1 MDPFVKLSHDVQ
13 AKIDKL
19 GDAIIG
25 FAQKKNSILKSR
37 ASDADKAEQISAA
50 RSSLE
55 RAMETVF
62 GKGEG
67 SISRDIECA
76 DEACRLDKATAA
88 SAGKALGIWR
98 EELPNL
104 KRFLEYCTAMIEEHP
119 GDATPQVRKSQKCI
133 TKATVVLGKISNR
146 IDEETKV

>member
-1 MDPFVKLSHDVQ
+1 MNPFAKLNQDVQ
-13 AKIDKL
+13 TKIDKL
-19 GDAIIG
+19 GDAIIE
-25 FAQKKNSILKSR
+25 FAEGKNSILKSR

-67 SISRDIECA
+67 SISRDIECT
-76 DEACRLDKATAA
+76 DEVCRLDKAAA
-88 SAGKALGIWR
+88 ARASKVLGIWR

-104 KRFLEYCTAMIEEHP
+104 KQFLEYCAAMIEEHP

-133 TKATVVLGKISNR
+133 TKATVVLGKISSR
-146 IDEETKV
+146 IDKEANM